1 MNTIMIK
8 FAINWGWILGI
19 IIVFAALWLI
29 VNAINSNRSPNRT
42 NKSALDALKER
53 YAKGLITRAEFEE
66 KRSAIL

>member
-1 MNTIMIK
+1 MNTIIIG
-8 FAINWGWILGI
+8 FGINWGWILGL

-29 VNAINSNRSPNRT
+29 VKAINTERRPNRN

-66 KRSAIL
+66 KRNVIL